1 MSSKKQRSR
10 LWAEQRIA
18 HDMAVEEARNR
29 RESDLTEQEKED
41 LTPKKKPAKSK
52 KSAPQG
58 KEKK

>member
-18 HDMAVEEARNR
+18 HDAAVEEARNR

-52 KSAPQG
+52 NKTPQR
-58 KEKK
+58 EKK

>member
-52 KSAPQG
+52 KSAA
-58 KEKK
+58 

>member
-29 RESDLTEQEKED
+29 RESDLTEQEKKD
-41 LTPKKKPAKSK
+41 LTPKKKSTKSK

-58 KEKK
+58 DKK